1 MCVVI
6 FILCLMTLH
15 LHKKQLLSYCKGALS
30 LACNLNKEVHS
41 SLGKKELTGKF
52 KHGNGQTEEEEKG
65 VVRPRPAGLAV
76 SAIMQL
82 LQVFGLGEMGVGCG
96 GVGGLVVGRGLTV
109 LCSWTGWG
117 RKDTEKRGEAM
128 RRGKI
133 YRVADFFF
141 LEAWP
146 SCLPHNAFCAN
157 LLHRGNS
164 FKLAHRIRG
173 RFSFLFQNH
182 IFLLLRS
189 SIHI

>member
-6 FILCLMTLH
+6 FILCLVTLH

-30 LACNLNKEVHS
+30 IACNLNKEVHS
-41 SLGKKELTGKF
+41 SLGKKEQTGKF

-82 LQVFGLGEMGVGCG
+82 LQVFGLGEIG
-96 GVGGLVVGRGLTV
+96 GVGGRAGGRAGADSSTE

-117 RKDTEKRGEAM
+117 RRDTEKRGEAM

-133 YRVADFFF
+133 YRVVDFFF
-141 LEAWP
+141 FFSGFLKHG
-146 SCLPHNAFCAN
+146 LPAC
-157 LLHRGNS
+157 
-164 FKLAHRIRG
+164 
-173 RFSFLFQNH
+173 H
-182 IFLLLRS
+182 IMPLC
-189 SIHI
+189 